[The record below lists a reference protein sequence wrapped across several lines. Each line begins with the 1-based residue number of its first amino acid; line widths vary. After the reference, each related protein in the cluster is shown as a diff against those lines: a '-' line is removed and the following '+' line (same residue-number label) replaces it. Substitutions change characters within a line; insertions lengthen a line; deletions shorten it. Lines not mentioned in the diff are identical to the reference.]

1 MNVVAAVV
9 KQACVLAVAGAAL
22 GLLAAFRFTPLLRS
36 LLYGVGVA
44 EKSIFLGCTVL
55 LVGVAVVAS
64 IIPARRAA
72 KLDPLTC
79 LRYE

>member
-1 MNVVAAVV
+1 V
-9 KQACVLAVAGAAL
+9 KQACVLAVTGAAV
-22 GLLAAFRFTPLLRS
+22 GLYAAFRFAPLLSS
-36 LLYGVGVA
+36 LLYGVDVA
-44 EKSIFLGCTVL
+44 EKSVFVGCALVL
-55 LVGVAVVAS
+55 VAVAIAAS